1 MFSSPPCLRRFQT
14 PLYLFFPFST
24 SHSSSF
30 LLFLSSPVEEIEQ
43 MNNLFQQKQRELV
56 MAASKV
62 EELNRQLE
70 LLKNGKMEN
79 FHDNQSSVAE
89 LDRLYK
95 ELQVCRNKNA
105 TPKQIVARKTIF
117 VLKMLNHFLS
127 LYLYLVLHGGQ
138 LRNKLN
144 QDQNSKLQQQRENL
158 NKRNLEVA
166 SMDKRISEL
175 RDRLWKKKAALQ
187 QKENLP
193 VSIVLLQQ
201 HRTFT

>member
-1 MFSSPPCLRRFQT
+1 M
-14 PLYLFFPFST
+14 
-24 SHSSSF
+24 
-30 LLFLSSPVEEIEQ
+30 EEIEQ

-62 EELNRQLE
+62 EELSRQLE
-70 LLKNGKMEN
+70 LLKNGKMDN

-95 ELQVCRNKNA
+95 ELQVCRNYIHSLKNQHH
-105 TPKQIVARKTIF
+105 KGSWMGSCF
-117 VLKMLNHFLS
+117 MLLCCVF
-127 LYLYLVLHGGQ
+127 HGGQ

-144 QDQNSKLQQQRENL
+144 QDQNSKLQQQRESL

-166 SMDKRISEL
+166 TMDKRISEL

-193 VSIVLLQQ
+193 VSLTKPLLLKNNLIQIPITDDLLFCGRSSRSCLQ
-201 HRTFT
+201 DFLNLSGLL